1 MNTLKYLVYLLFL
14 ISMLGCGSRLLTV
27 HKIDV
32 QQGNALD
39 AEMIDKIE
47 IGMTQEQ
54 VHFVLGSPL
63 IIDSFHPER
72 WDYIFLFTPGYGEQ
86 ERRQLTLTFDR
97 DELINID
104 KHNIAKSNIIS
115 DDNNDAEQKARNRN
129 KKLEENKKELE
140 EKLSEKDEEELKDL
154 EKQASDLEE
163 TLETNKDPGEL

>member
-39 AEMIDKIE
+39 AEMVDKIK

-54 VHFVLGSPL
+54 VQFALGSPL

-97 DELINID
+97 DELISID
-104 KHNIAKSNIIS
+104 RHNIANRNIIS
-115 DDNNDAEQKARNRN
+115 DDDNGAEQKAKDRN

-140 EKLSEKDEEELKDL
+140 ENLSVKDEEELKDL
-154 EKQASDLEE
+154 EKQAGDLED
-163 TLETNKDPGEL
+163 TLETNKDPGGI